1 LITLGAAFGQPLF
14 YSTMVLDI
22 LLTFFLV
29 ALNGFFVAAEF
40 AIVKVR
46 ASQIDLK
53 AKEGHRMAS
62 LSKSIL
68 GNMNAYLSACQLGI
82 TIASLALG
90 WIGEDVVTEIIL
102 AIFHKIDLNISPET
116 AHQIALPVAFAFITT
131 LHIVIG
137 EQAPKTIAI
146 QRPESTTLWLAGPLN
161 VFYWVLRPFI
171 FVLNGLSN
179 FILRILGIPPMSEA
193 EVHSPEELKM
203 MVEQGKKSGV
213 IEARKYEIIRNA
225 FDFAER
231 TARQAMVPRTHVF
244 GVSKTAPVSLS
255 IDKILENGYS
265 RVPVYEGTIDHI
277 VGIIFI
283 KDLLQRLRSG
293 KDFPI
298 EEIIR
303 SAHYI
308 ASNKKLIDIMRDFQK
323 QHVQFAIVVDEFG
336 GTEGVITMEDILE
349 ELVGEIQDEYDSE
362 TPLVERIDDKKFR
375 VQGSVTLV
383 ALNEKLPRPL
393 PENDIYVTLAGMLI
407 DIVGRIPNV
416 GETIPYDDYIF
427 TVVKRIKNQIILVDI
442 ADKAKPAE
450 VPE

>member
-1 LITLGAAFGQPLF
+1 MI
-14 YSTMVLDI
+14 LDI
-22 LLTFFLV
+22 LLTVFLV

-46 ASQIDLK
+46 ASQLELK
-53 AKEGHRMAS
+53 AKEGHRMAI

-68 GNMNAYLSACQLGI
+68 GNLNAYLSACQLGI

-90 WIGEDVVTEIIL
+90 WIGEDVVSQIIL
-102 AIFHKIDLNISPET
+102 GIFDWMNLDISSET
-116 AHQIALPVAFAFITT
+116 AHHIALPVAFATITI

-146 QRPESTTLWLAGPLN
+146 QKPETTTLWLAGPLN
-161 VFYWVLRPFI
+161 VFYWLFRPFI
-171 FVLNGLSN
+171 YVLNGLSN
-179 FILRILGIPPMSEA
+179 FILKLLGIEPMSGA
-193 EVHSPEELKM
+193 EVHSPEELRI
-203 MVEQGKKSGV
+203 MVEEGKKSGV
-213 IEARKYEIIRNA
+213 IEQRKYEIIRNA

-244 GVSKTAPVSLS
+244 GVSKTLPVSH
-255 IDKILENGYS
+255 IVDKIIENGYS
-265 RVPVYEGTIDHI
+265 RVPVYEGTIDHV
-277 VGIIFI
+277 VGIIFT
-283 KDLLQRLRSG
+283 KDLLPKLHLGAQLTID
-293 KDFPI
+293 DF
-298 EEIIR
+298 IR
-303 SAHYI
+303 PANYI

-323 QHVQFAIVVDEFG
+323 QHIQFAIVVDEFG

-362 TPLVERIDDKKFR
+362 TPLIEKVDDKKFR

-393 PENDIYVTLAGMLI
+393 PENETYVTLAGMLI

-416 GETIPYDDYIF
+416 GESIRYDDYIF

-442 ADKAKPAE
+442 ADKHVEAT
-450 VPE
+450 

>member
-1 LITLGAAFGQPLF
+1 MIVDILIT
-14 YSTMVLDI
+14 I
-22 LLTFFLV
+22 LLV

-46 ASQIDLK
+46 SSQIELK
-53 AKEGHRMAS
+53 AKEGHRMAG
-62 LSKSIL
+62 LARSIL
-68 GNMNAYLSACQLGI
+68 NNLNSYLSVSQLGI
-82 TIASLALG
+82 TMASLGLG
-90 WIGEDVVTEIIL
+90 WIGEDVVAQIVL
-102 AIFHKIDLNISPET
+102 RVFHLLNLELSPEMAHNIS
-116 AHQIALPVAFAFITT
+116 LPVAFATITI

-161 VFYWVLRPFI
+161 VFYWVLRPFVWI
-171 FVLNGLSN
+171 LNGLSSLVLK
-179 FILRILGIPPMSEA
+179 IIGIEPMGEG
-193 EVHSPEELKM
+193 EVHTPEELKM

-231 TARQAMVPRTHVF
+231 SARQAMVPRTHVF
-244 GVSKTAPVSLS
+244 GVAKSLPVNQS

-277 VGIIFI
+277 IGIIFT
-283 KDLLQRLRSG
+283 KDLLHRLRSG
-293 KDFPI
+293 KEFSLD
-298 EEIIR
+298 EIMR
-303 SAHYI
+303 PANYI

-323 QHVQFAIVVDEFG
+323 QHIQFAIVVDEFG

-362 TPLVERIDDKKFR
+362 TPLVEKIEDKKYR

-416 GETIPYDDYIF
+416 GESIPYDDYVF
-427 TVVKRIKNQIILVDI
+427 TVVKRIKNQIILVDVT
-442 ADKAKPAE
+442 DRAKPVE
-450 VPE
+450 VEK

>member
-1 LITLGAAFGQPLF
+1 MA
-14 YSTMVLDI
+14 LDI
-22 LLTFFLV
+22 FLTFFLV

-46 ASQIDLK
+46 SSQIDLK

-62 LSKSIL
+62 LARHIIANLDS
-68 GNMNAYLSACQLGI
+68 YLSATQLGI
-82 TIASLALG
+82 TIASLGLG
-90 WIGEDVVTEIIL
+90 WIGEDVVAHL
-102 AIFHKIDLNISPET
+102 VLNTFDSLGLELSADT
-116 AHQIALPVAFAFITT
+116 AHSIALPIAFSVITV
-131 LHIVIG
+131 LHIVFG
-137 EQAPKTIAI
+137 ELAPKSYAI
-146 QRPESTTLWLAGPLN
+146 QRPEATTLWLAGPLN
-161 VFYWVLRPFI
+161 VFFWIFKPFVW
-171 FVLNGLSN
+171 VLNGFSN
-179 FILRILGIPPMSEA
+179 FVLRLIGITPMKEA
-193 EVHSPEELKM
+193 EIHSPDELRM

-231 TARQAMVPRTHVF
+231 SARQAMVPRTHVF
-244 GVSKTAPVSLS
+244 GVSKASSVAQS
-255 IDKILENGYS
+255 IEKILENGYS

-277 VGIIFI
+277 VGIIFT
-283 KDLLQRLRSG
+283 KDLLQKLHS
-293 KDFPI
+293 KKEFTI

-303 SAHYI
+303 PAHYI
-308 ASNKKLIDIMRDFQK
+308 AANKKLIDIMRDFQK

-362 TPLVERIDDKKFR
+362 TPLIEKLEDKKYR

-383 ALNEKLPRPL
+383 SLNENLPRPL

-416 GETIPYDDYIF
+416 GESIPYDEYVF
-427 TVVKRIKNQIILVDI
+427 TVVKRIKNQIILVDVF
-442 ADKAKPAE
+442 DKAKPVEAD
-450 VPE
+450 

>member
-1 LITLGAAFGQPLF
+1 
-14 YSTMVLDI
+14 MVLD
-22 LLTFFLV
+22 LLITFLLV

-46 ASQIDLK
+46 SSQIDLK

-62 LSKSIL
+62 LSKHIIANLDS
-68 GNMNAYLSACQLGI
+68 YLSATQLGI
-82 TIASLALG
+82 TIASLGLG
-90 WIGEDVVTEIIL
+90 WIGEDVV
-102 AIFHKIDLNISPET
+102 AKIVLDLFDKLGLVLTPET
-116 AHQIALPVAFAFITT
+116 AHNIALPTAFGLITI
-131 LHIVIG
+131 LHIVFG
-137 EQAPKTIAI
+137 ELAPKSFAI

-161 VFYWVLRPFI
+161 VFYWIFRPFI
-171 FVLNGLSN
+171 WILNGFSN
-179 FILRILGIPPMSEA
+179 FILRLIGITPLKEA

-231 TARQAMVPRTHVF
+231 SARQAMVPRTHVF
-244 GVSKTAPVSLS
+244 GVNKAVPVLQS

-265 RVPVYEGTIDHI
+265 RVPVFEGTIDHI
-277 VGIIFI
+277 VGIIFT
-283 KDLLQRLRSG
+283 KDLLHKLRTG
-293 KDFPI
+293 NAFTID
-298 EEIIR
+298 EIIR
-303 SAHYI
+303 PAHYI

-362 TPLVERIDDKKFR
+362 TPLIEKIEEKKFR
-375 VQGSVTLV
+375 IQGSATLT
-383 ALNEKLPRPL
+383 ALNERLPRPL
-393 PENDIYVTLAGMLI
+393 PENEIYVTLAGMLI

-416 GETIPYDDYIF
+416 GESITFEDYIF
-427 TVVKRIKNQIILVDI
+427 TVVKRIKNQIILVDVL
-442 ADKAKPAE
+442 DKGQPVEA
-450 VPE
+450 

>member
-1 LITLGAAFGQPLF
+1 
-14 YSTMVLDI
+14 MVLKI
-22 LLTFFLV
+22 LYTVLLV

-46 ASQIDLK
+46 SSQIDLK

-62 LSKSIL
+62 LSKNIL
-68 GNMNAYLSACQLGI
+68 NNLNAYLSACQLGI

-90 WIGEDVVTEIIL
+90 WIGEPVVAEIIL
-102 AIFHKIDLNISPET
+102 SIFRALELDIATQT
-116 AHQIALPVAFAFITT
+116 AHNIALPVAFALITI

-146 QRPESTTLWLAGPLN
+146 QRPEGTTLWLAGPLN
-161 VFYWVLRPFI
+161 IFYWVFRPFI
-171 FVLNGLSN
+171 WMLNGLSN
-179 FILRILGIPPMSEA
+179 FILKLIGVTPMSGA
-193 EVHSPEELKM
+193 EVHSPEELRM
-203 MVEQGKKSGV
+203 MVEEGKKSGV
-213 IEARKYEIIRNA
+213 IEPRKYEIIRNA

-244 GVSKTAPVSLS
+244 GVSKTAPVSQS

-277 VGIIFI
+277 VGIIFT
-283 KDLLQRLRSG
+283 KDLLQKLRTG
-293 KDFPI
+293 TEFPI
-298 EEIIR
+298 DDIIR
-303 SAHYI
+303 PAHYI

-362 TPLVERIDDKKFR
+362 TPLVEKIDDKKFR
-375 VQGSVTLV
+375 VQGAATLV
-383 ALNEKLPRPL
+383 SLNEKLPRPL

-416 GETIPYDDYIF
+416 GESIPYDDYMF
-427 TVVKRIKNQIILVDI
+427 TVVKRIKNQVILVDI
-442 ADKAKPAE
+442 IDKAKPIE
-450 VPE
+450 EE

>member
-1 LITLGAAFGQPLF
+1 MII
-14 YSTMVLDI
+14 DI
-22 LLTFFLV
+22 LITFFLV

-46 ASQIDLK
+46 SSQIDLK

-62 LSKSIL
+62 LSKHIIENLDS
-68 GNMNAYLSACQLGI
+68 YLSATQLGI
-82 TIASLALG
+82 TIASLGLG
-90 WIGEDVVTEIIL
+90 WIGEDVVAKL
-102 AIFHKIDLNISPET
+102 VLNLFTGLGLEFTPET
-116 AHQIALPVAFAFITT
+116 AHQIALPVAFSVITV
-131 LHIVIG
+131 LHIVFG
-137 EQAPKTIAI
+137 ELAPKSFAI
-146 QRPESTTLWLAGPLN
+146 QRSESTTLWLAGPLN
-161 VFYWVLRPFI
+161 VFYWIFRPFI
-171 FVLNGLSN
+171 WVLNGFSN
-179 FILRILGIPPMSEA
+179 FILKLIGITPLKEA

-231 TARQAMVPRTHVF
+231 SARQAMVPRTHVF
-244 GVSKTAPVSLS
+244 GINKTMPVSQS

-265 RVPVYEGTIDHI
+265 RVPVFEGTIDHV
-277 VGIIFI
+277 VGIIFT
-283 KDLLQRLRSG
+283 KDLLPKLRNG
-293 KDFPI
+293 KDFSI
-298 EEIIR
+298 DDIIR
-303 SAHYI
+303 PAHYI

-362 TPLVERIDDKKFR
+362 TPLVEKIEDKKYR

-393 PENDIYVTLAGMLI
+393 PENEIYVTLAGMLI

-416 GETIPYDDYIF
+416 GESIPYDDYVF
-427 TVVKRIKNQIILVDI
+427 TVVKRIKNQIILVDVI
-442 ADKAKPAE
+442 DKAKPVE
-450 VPE
+450 VEERGNR

>member
-1 LITLGAAFGQPLF
+1 MVVDILIT
-14 YSTMVLDI
+14 I
-22 LLTFFLV
+22 FLV

-46 ASQIDLK
+46 SSQIDLK

-62 LSKSIL
+62 LSKHIIENLDS
-68 GNMNAYLSACQLGI
+68 YLSATQLGI
-82 TIASLALG
+82 TIASLGLG
-90 WIGEDVVTEIIL
+90 WIGEDVV
-102 AIFHKIDLNISPET
+102 AQMVLNAMHGLGLEFSEHT
-116 AHQIALPVAFAFITT
+116 AHQIALPVAFGVITV
-131 LHIVIG
+131 LHIVFG
-137 EQAPKTIAI
+137 ELAPKSFAI
-146 QRPESTTLWLAGPLN
+146 QRSESTTLWLAGPLN
-161 VFYWVLRPFI
+161 VFYWIFRPAIWILNGFSN
-171 FVLNGLSN
+171 FVLKL
-179 FILRILGIPPMSEA
+179 IGITPLKEA

-231 TARQAMVPRTHVF
+231 SARQAMVPRTHVF
-244 GVSKTAPVSLS
+244 GVNKAVSVNQS

-265 RVPVYEGTIDHI
+265 RVPVFEGTIDHI
-277 VGIIFI
+277 VGIIFT
-283 KDLLQRLRSG
+283 KDLLHRLRSG
-293 KDFPI
+293 KDFSLD
-298 EEIIR
+298 EIIR
-303 SAHYI
+303 PAHYI

-362 TPLVERIDDKKFR
+362 TPLVEKIEDKKYR
-375 VQGSVTLV
+375 VQGSVTLT

-416 GETIPYDDYIF
+416 GESIPYDDYVF
-427 TVVKRIKNQIILVDI
+427 TVVKRIKNQIILVDVL
-442 ADKAKPAE
+442 DKAKPVE
-450 VPE
+450 VQK

>member
-1 LITLGAAFGQPLF
+1 MII
-14 YSTMVLDI
+14 DI
-22 LLTFFLV
+22 LFTVFLV

-46 ASQIDLK
+46 SSQIDLK

-62 LSKSIL
+62 LAKHITANLDS
-68 GNMNAYLSACQLGI
+68 YLSATQLGI
-82 TIASLALG
+82 TIASLGLG
-90 WIGEDVVTEIIL
+90 WIGEDVVSQL
-102 AIFHKIDLNISPET
+102 VLNAFDVAGVSLSPEA
-116 AHQIALPVAFAFITT
+116 AHRIALPIAFSVITV
-131 LHIVIG
+131 LHIVFG
-137 EQAPKTIAI
+137 ELAPKSYAI

-161 VFYWVLRPFI
+161 VFFWIFKPFI
-171 FVLNGLSN
+171 WVLNGFSN
-179 FILRILGIPPMSEA
+179 FILKLIGITPLKEA

-203 MVEQGKKSGV
+203 MMEAGKKSGV

-225 FDFAER
+225 FDFGER
-231 TARQAMVPRTHVF
+231 SARQAMVPRTHVF
-244 GVSKTAPVSLS
+244 GLSKSAPVSQS

-277 VGIIFI
+277 VGIIFT
-283 KDLLQRLRSG
+283 KDLLQKLHSG
-293 KDFPI
+293 KEFSIDD
-298 EEIIR
+298 IIR

-323 QHVQFAIVVDEFG
+323 QHIQFAIVVDEFG

-362 TPLVERIDDKKFR
+362 TPLIEKLDDKKFR
-375 VQGSVTLV
+375 VQGSVTLT

-416 GETIPYDDYIF
+416 GESIPYDEYVF
-427 TVVKRIKNQIILVDI
+427 TVLKRIKNQIILVDLLDKSQPLD
-442 ADKAKPAE
+442 AD
-450 VPE
+450 